1 MDPRYTL
8 YAVDW
13 GWGWNRPSLWP
24 ILESMI
30 STALEVMRL
39 SATLYPAVVHMWMP
53 GISLVCGVSQMMSV
67 FLPPGTE
74 FHITNTE
81 GVSFTCSSRASNSD
95 VYFSLSPSPSPSLSF
110 PLPSLPPSHF
120 LPPFSCPPPLSLICL
135 LLLPSVGDKCSW
147 MTSIRER
154 AMHGLFPAETRRK
167 GTSIPSCVCV
177 CQF

>member
-110 PLPSLPPSHF
+110 PLPLSLPLTSS
-120 LPPFSCPPPLSLICL
+120 LLSPALLRCL
-135 LLLPSVGDKCSW
+135 SFVCCCYRVWVTSVPG
-147 MTSIRER
+147 
-154 AMHGLFPAETRRK
+154 
-167 GTSIPSCVCV
+167 
-177 CQF
+177 